1 MKNYKELISRVLK
14 KHQKFLSLQETIFT
28 VLILGVGVSILF
40 QISRQQFSV
49 YFMTIYFPIAFGA
62 LVVYLLYSKVQKFQ
76 LYLYYNVWIKHIFKI
91 LGHRGYYNSL
101 IRDSWSKPNH
111 TEGHGYSSWLKGKS
125 HKNKPDFVRREHLM
139 AKNFWPNW
147 AFSAVVLFNKVK
159 ITCDQDKNFCLEV
172 DLCDQSYGIYNNAG
186 KEFLKKTFLG
196 NEKDNL
202 FNREDEK
209 IEHFLNAAKPGEH
222 YEINCQDTPLRWAS
236 GGVLPI
242 ACREGKYY
250 YVLFFRGIQPE
261 GWNVANGASET
272 EDEYINLHSLMVREF
287 SEELMLLKRKPLINE
302 SSVIDQIL
310 FKFPCP
316 IMEELPD
323 EVRNNIRSES
333 FMEKHRNLREVHDK
347 FEIKPIQGPRL
358 GLIKTPFVINIYDRN
373 LEKNDPQKVEDVIF
387 SINLFEFGIESTSLY
402 WFEMGA
408 DDYPIFGEIWEV
420 ADCLLR
426 EPVLLLS
433 CDYIQKVFEDNGG
446 TLGKRIKEDPYSDC
460 KCLER
465 IPSNEY
471 QIFDIDIEFRKRRKD
486 LITKDEVDLLF
497 SIDLS
502 FQSELDS
509 NSISEDLR
517 RAFEDNGISL
527 FQNLF
532 SWDNVPGKDSKKL
545 RDNLREYL
553 DIDWTQKAEI
563 RKFNDEKTIRI
574 FKDENSAEI
583 LIDREKERATL
594 KISDGRI
601 YNLKV
606 KKKNGKLNISLQK
619 ASISIEEKGSI
630 WMITNKDEKN
640 KKDKKKDKHLFL
652 IKKEEDK
659 LNIYEFSTTKI
670 EDEFDLHRRWL
681 EKFENLFKEL
691 QKEGC
696 DIEKNKHRPAC
707 MLCPVT
713 WKTIET
719 VCKYDIL
726 KDLPE
731 CKAKQKSHYSHKL
744 SPFNLS

>member
-1 MKNYKELISRVLK
+1 
-14 KHQKFLSLQETIFT
+14 
-28 VLILGVGVSILF
+28 
-40 QISRQQFSV
+40 
-49 YFMTIYFPIAFGA
+49 
-62 LVVYLLYSKVQKFQ
+62 
-76 LYLYYNVWIKHIFKI
+76 
-91 LGHRGYYNSL
+91 
-101 IRDSWSKPNH
+101 
-111 TEGHGYSSWLKGKS
+111 
-125 HKNKPDFVRREHLM
+125 M

-147 AFSAVVLFNKVK
+147 AFSALVLFNKVK
-159 ITCDQDKNFCLEV
+159 ITCDQYNNFCNNFCLEV

-196 NEKDNL
+196 SKRVKIFDNEAK
-202 FNREDEK
+202 R
-209 IEHFLNAAKPGEH
+209 IENFLNDAKPGEH
-222 YEINCQDTPLRWAS
+222 YEINGLDTPLRWAS

-272 EDEYINLHSLMVREF
+272 EDEYINLHNLMVREF
-287 SEELMLLKRKPLINE
+287 SEELMLLKREPLINE
-302 SSVIDQIL
+302 TSKISQIL

-323 EVRNNIRSES
+323 EVRNNIRSQS
-333 FMEKHRNLREVHDK
+333 FIEKHRNLRKYHDK
-347 FEIKPIQGPRL
+347 LTIESEPIQEGPRL
-358 GLIKTPFVINIYDRN
+358 GLIKTPFEIKIRYYDRN
-373 LEKNDPQKVEDVIF
+373 LETIEFKKIEDVIF
-387 SINLFEFGIESTSLY
+387 SINLREFGIESTSLY
-402 WFEMGA
+402 WFKMGA

-433 CDYIQKVFEDNGG
+433 CDYVQKVFDDNGG
-446 TLGKRIKEDPYSDC
+446 TLGEHVKEEDPYSDC

-465 IPSNEY
+465 IPSNEC

-486 LITKDEVDLLF
+486 LITEGEVEFLF
-497 SIDLS
+497 RVDLS

-509 NSISEDLR
+509 NSISEDLKEE
-517 RAFEDNGISL
+517 FKKNKGILLS
-527 FQNLF
+527 
-532 SWDNVPGKDSKKL
+532 
-545 RDNLREYL
+545 
-553 DIDWTQKAEI
+553 QKA
-563 RKFNDEKTIRI
+563 T
-574 FKDENSAEI
+574 
-583 LIDREKERATL
+583 
-594 KISDGRI
+594 
-601 YNLKV
+601 V
-606 KKKNGKLNISLQK
+606 
-619 ASISIEEKGSI
+619 SIEKKGSI
-630 WMITNKDEKN
+630 WLITNKDEKN

-652 IKKEEDK
+652 IKKKEDK
-659 LNIYEFSTTKI
+659 LNIYEFSTSKI

-719 VCKYDIL
+719 VCKYNIL

-731 CKAKQKSHYSHKL
+731 CKA
-744 SPFNLS
+744 